1 MHLLLKIFLGLLL
14 VYMISGCARQG
25 RLPGS
30 PEDSIH
36 TLTVDGFK
44 RTYIVH
50 IPSTF
55 HEPLPLVIALH
66 GGGGSAEK
74 MANLTGLD
82 ALSDREGFAVVY
94 PQGVENHWND
104 GRDIQEYRAHREN
117 IDDVKF
123 ISTVIDTLSEEV
135 TIDEKR
141 IYAVGISNGA
151 MMACRLACEL
161 SDRIAAIAM
170 VAGGMPVDLRE
181 MCSPRKGVS
190 VLLINGTVDPLVLW
204 EGGEIQAGRRYL
216 GVTMSVSD
224 TVMYW
229 VRANGCEESPS
240 VVLLPNTHEDGC
252 SVNKETYGKGKQGTE
267 VVLYAI
273 EGGGHTWPGGHQY
286 AGEGLIGK
294 TCYDISASEVAW
306 QFFSA
311 HEAAS

>member
-1 MHLLLKIFLGLLL
+1 MLLKIFLGLLL
-14 VYMISGCARQG
+14 VYAISGYARQG

-36 TLTVDGFK
+36 TVTVDRLK

-50 IPSTF
+50 IPSGV

-66 GGGGSAEK
+66 GGGGSSEK
-74 MANLTGLD
+74 MANLSGFD

-104 GRDIQEYRAHREN
+104 GRDIQEYRAHRED

-123 ISTVIDTLSEEV
+123 ISTVIDILSGEV
-135 TIDEKR
+135 AIDENR

-170 VAGGMPVDLRE
+170 VAGAMPVDLHGI
-181 MCSPRKGVS
+181 CSPSKEIS
-190 VLLINGTVDPLVLW
+190 VLVMNGVDDPLVLW
-204 EGGEIQAGRRYL
+204 EGGEIQAGRRHI
-216 GVTMSVSD
+216 GVAMSVSD

-240 VVLLPNTHEDGC
+240 VAWLPDTHEDGC
-252 SVNKETYGKGKQGTE
+252 SVRKETYGKGNQGTE

-273 EGGGHTWPGGHQY
+273 EGGGHTWPGGPQY
-286 AGEGLIGK
+286 AAEGLIGK
-294 TCYDISASEVAW
+294 TCYDIKASEVIW
-306 QFFSA
+306 EFFQE
-311 HEAAS
+311 HTH

>member
-1 MHLLLKIFLGLLL
+1 MHVLLKILLGLLL
-14 VYMISGCARQG
+14 VYMIPGCARQG

-36 TLTVDGFK
+36 TITVDGLK
-44 RTYIVH
+44 RTYIAH
-50 IPSTF
+50 IPSGV

-66 GGGGSAEK
+66 GGGGSSEK
-74 MANLTGLD
+74 MANLTGFD
-82 ALSDREGFAVVY
+82 ALSDRDGFAVVY

-104 GRDIQEYRAHREN
+104 GRDIQEYRAHRED

-135 TIDEKR
+135 AIDENR

-170 VAGGMPVDLRE
+170 VAGAIPVDLHE
-181 MCSPRKGVS
+181 TCSPQKVVS
-190 VLLINGTVDPLVLW
+190 VLVMNGTDDPLVLW
-204 EGGEIQAGRRYL
+204 EGGEIRAGRRHL

-229 VRANGCEESPS
+229 VQGNGCEESPI
-240 VVLLPNTHEDGC
+240 VVWLPDTHEDGC
-252 SVNKETYGKGKQGTE
+252 SVRKEIYGKGNQGTE

-273 EGGGHTWPGGHQY
+273 EGGGHTWPGGPQY
-286 AGEGLIGK
+286 AREGLIGK
-294 TCYDISASEVAW
+294 TCYDIGASEVIW
-306 QFFSA
+306 QFFEA
-311 HEAAS
+311 HSR